1 MRALILALLTVGL
14 TAAPAAAQDQTNHE
28 GFWIGFGLGGGSNLS
43 TDASGARAGGA
54 GYVRLG
60 GTVNPM
66 LLIGGEVIGW
76 ARTVEGSTVSQG
88 NVTADVLFYP
98 NRRGFYLK
106 SGLGFAT
113 WSWTTSPGPNTTTR
127 VTNGG
132 FGATFGGGYDF
143 QLGNNIYLTP
153 NIDLLIQVV
162 DSSIFTSN
170 TGYLM
175 LFTLG
180 LTWH

>member
-28 GFWIGFGLGGGSNLS
+28 GFWIGFGLGG
-43 TDASGARAGGA
+43 
-54 GYVRLG
+54 G